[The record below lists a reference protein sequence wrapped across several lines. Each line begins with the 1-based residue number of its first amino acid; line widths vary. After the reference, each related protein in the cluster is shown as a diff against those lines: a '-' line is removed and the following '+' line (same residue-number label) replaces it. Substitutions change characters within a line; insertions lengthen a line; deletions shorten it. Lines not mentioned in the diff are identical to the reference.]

1 MVWSTGKNPS
11 QPRRAERPRR
21 EESFPAHTRWQAAPS
36 PWTPPTQRTEEAERQ
51 AERGTQEVGRERET
65 GQWWLGGRGWRPEVV
80 AAPTRSVSQHHPAV
94 QGHGHGAIQLILAG
108 IAVVPASHN
117 VICSAIS
124 ACFCRAADSPRT
136 VVAEQVRRGLSRHQ
150 RRSLHSRDS
159 SRPNVLCVQTAHRP
173 RFSRT
178 VRVSCFCR
186 TANAVGRWIGVP
198 PRDNCGPFRLP
209 LRYSPPRLAV
219 SSDRMRRSPQSTVV
233 FSLHQTMLVLQL
245 PVVVVAG
252 CTRCASYEC
261 RHHHLDRPATVRVG
275 GGRDK
280 CRA

>member
-1 MVWSTGKNPS
+1 MAWFSA
-11 QPRRAERPRR
+11 Q
-21 EESFPAHTRWQAAPS
+21 
-36 PWTPPTQRTEEAERQ
+36 
-51 AERGTQEVGRERET
+51 
-65 GQWWLGGRGWRPEVV
+65 VV

-198 PRDNCGPFRLP
+198 PRDNCEPFGIAASVAILSSTASCLGSDATFP
-209 LRYSPPRLAV
+209 AVDGCVLAV
-219 SSDRMRRSPQSTVV
+219 SNDVSVTIAGRCCRRLHTLRFVRMPSPSSRSPGDRPSWRRST
-233 FSLHQTMLVLQL
+233 
-245 PVVVVAG
+245 
-252 CTRCASYEC
+252 
-261 RHHHLDRPATVRVG
+261 
-275 GGRDK
+275 
-280 CRA
+280 